1 MLQQAQVSYMVV
13 HFKLQ
18 SIQSGFSY
26 ANHKAIIISA
36 HGIAEVLLA
45 LICKQI
51 KTFVD
56 NAGIAET

>member
-1 MLQQAQVSYMVV
+1 MVV